1 MTESIEDACDGV
13 LRLHS
18 PGDLLEAVPYL
29 IGFHPSESLVLVG
42 IRAGQVA
49 VTVRLD
55 LADSCGEA
63 LAGAL
68 DVLAGA
74 SVVMV
79 IAVVYSGSNAA
90 GETPTDSSLVGE
102 LALVAGARGLSLIEA
117 LRVDDGRWWS
127 YADPFATP
135 DGHVLPGNS
144 STTAATATFAGL
156 VALPDRSA
164 LTAALDAD
172 PPELRATLH
181 EPIAVWEDRS
191 VQSILDGHRLRYQR
205 SVKRAMFA
213 CARDA
218 DSTPPSPARTPSRD
232 GQLCRFAAGLT
243 DVAVRDAL
251 WLAID
256 QGRLDG
262 RRLWQELLRRMP
274 APYDAAPLFLYGWA
288 CWRDGNGVL
297 AREAAHRALRS
308 DAGYT
313 AAELLLSAIDSG
325 LDPFRTPRLRMPRPS

>member
-1 MTESIEDACDGV
+1 MTESIEDARHSV

-42 IRAGQVA
+42 IRAGRVA

-55 LADSCGEA
+55 LADGCGEA
-63 LAGAL
+63 LDGAL

-74 SVVMV
+74 SIAEL
-79 IAVVYSGSNAA
+79 IAVVYGRSASA
-90 GETPTDSSLVGE
+90 GEPPTASALIDE
-102 LALVAGARGLSLIEA
+102 LALAAAARGQSLVEA
-117 LRVDDGRWWS
+117 LRVDEGRWWS
-127 YADPFATP
+127 YADPFGTP
-135 DGHVLPGNS
+135 DGQVLPGS
-144 STTAATATFAGL
+144 SSAAAATATFAGL
-156 VALPDRSA
+156 VALPDRFA
-164 LTAALDAD
+164 VTAALDAD
-172 PPELRATLH
+172 TPQLRAALQQ
-181 EPIAVWEDRS
+181 PIAAWEDRAL
-191 VQSILDGHRLRYQR
+191 QSILDGHRLRYQR
-205 SVKRAMFA
+205 GVKRALFA
-213 CARDA
+213 AAREA
-218 DSTPPSPARTPSRD
+218 DGTLLPPAPMASRD
-232 GQLCRFAAGLT
+232 EQLCRFAAGLT

-274 APYDAAPLFLYGWA
+274 TPYDAAPLFLYGWA

-297 AREAAHRALRS
+297 AREAAQRALQS

-325 LDPFRTPRLRMPRPS
+325 LDPFRTPRLRMPRSP